1 MQRIYNIKTGEHLDL
16 WPIDARE
23 VVSKNPDWS
32 DKPAPMAIEEE
43 AVEQQE
49 NAPKRSRKAKD

>member
-23 VVSKNPDWS
+23 IVGKNSEWS
-32 DKPAPMAIEEE
+32 DQPTPKAIEEE
-43 AVEQQE
+43 VIEHE
-49 NAPKRSRKAKD
+49 DKPKRGRKAKG

>member
-23 VVSKNPDWS
+23 IVGKNADWS
-32 DKPAPMAIEEE
+32 DQPAQKAIEEE
-43 AVEQQE
+43 VEDK
-49 NAPKRSRKAKD
+49 PKRGRKAKE